1 MEGEHGEERK
11 WWRWRDEVWSSGKC
25 AGGMGEWR
33 SVRGGAHVPL
43 WHVMLMNTNTCMVG
57 SGN

>member
-1 MEGEHGEERK
+1 MVRGELVEEGK

-33 SVRGGAHVPL
+33 SVTTIMSSGEGRSPSPI
-43 WHVMLMNTNTCMVG
+43 MVCAA
-57 SGN
+57 SEH